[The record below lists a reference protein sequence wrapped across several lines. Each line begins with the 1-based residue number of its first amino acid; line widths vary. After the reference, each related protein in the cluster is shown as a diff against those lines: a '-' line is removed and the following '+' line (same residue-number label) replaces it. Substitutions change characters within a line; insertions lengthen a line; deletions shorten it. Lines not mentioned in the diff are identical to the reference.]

1 AHGPHALR
9 SRTRRAWARE
19 PHDGLPHVPS
29 KTLGALPHHVL
40 GPTVRIGHE
49 VGSHHQ
55 PEEPP
60 HQPAPHPFIPPFP
73 GAAPEPVSRE
83 PVPPRAGSSRLS
95 PGAAWDLAGDD
106 GAAAAP
112 VQHPIVSSTPSIP
125 RGETP

>member
-1 AHGPHALR
+1 
-9 SRTRRAWARE
+9 
-19 PHDGLPHVPS
+19 
-29 KTLGALPHHVL
+29 
-40 GPTVRIGHE
+40 
-49 VGSHHQ
+49 SHHQ

-125 RGETP
+125 RGETPQTVRDIAISTQLEEARRAGEAPADPGPSPVK